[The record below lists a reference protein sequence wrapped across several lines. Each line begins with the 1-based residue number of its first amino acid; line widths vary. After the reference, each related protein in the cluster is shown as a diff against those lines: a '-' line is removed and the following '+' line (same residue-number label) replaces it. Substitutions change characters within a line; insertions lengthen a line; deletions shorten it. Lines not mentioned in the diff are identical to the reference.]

1 MIDKWLNETVEKY
14 FQGGPENRVFLFF
27 DSSGDYSEIIDH
39 LTGNFKLLKTDEG
52 LLKIK
57 YQIECEYPKN
67 KFVVYLPFPK
77 DSREISYLKEYIFTG
92 RVFSDS
98 LYMFL
103 KNKRVNFP
111 TERIK
116 ISEIKKILPRL
127 ALESIGK
134 SDDYWNDIF
143 ESSGAQLILPD
154 FREKL
159 MQFFESP
166 DKTHQLLKSENKIE
180 AFQKK
185 METEYGFQDT
195 IDNPKHYRDHFFRQL
210 CFTEVFYTLKK
221 PSPYPFMEFVSNE
234 DTSDNNIKLIKEIRH
249 HNRYN
254 KRYSDLTFFIEK
266 EYSTIKKFAGLY
278 SLNPEIETFRV
289 FDLEA
294 ITELN
299 DLAQKCEN
307 KQEFIQLILTNTD
320 LINKKSD
327 GFWEK
332 EGYIREWSQLSTLG
346 KMVKL
351 IEDFKKEF
359 QNVDN
364 NQQLINKYSSK
375 YFEIDSLYRKY
386 ITESTRVYDSIE
398 DIYKWIE
405 KLYIEFLDK
414 LNSKF
419 SEKIFE
425 QEKWE
430 LDYLFFQGDFLRKL
444 HLKSKSKIG
453 IIVVDGLRFELG
465 KEIEH
470 RISKEFEV
478 NIKPAYVQIPS
489 DTNVGMALLLS
500 PENYELECD
509 SSGITLSSNGMLLNN
524 KSQRIKYLKSKV
536 EKIND
541 FTIKE
546 FNELSTKEIQK
557 IKNPIII
564 FSGDSDKLGEAGG
577 VTFLDFISGSI
588 FAIIKGI
595 KKLSKAGFSE
605 IHLIADHGF
614 LTFKDPDNNFKISN
628 KPDFIKDSRRYACG
642 GNFEN
647 ENLVQ
652 FNLPNMKKALYFPR
666 SIYYFIKNS
675 FLHGGIS
682 VQEILIPYITIN
694 TIKDSV
700 EKVQIHIEME
710 DGISNR
716 IFEVKIKPTWTGIE
730 RNPRTI
736 EIFAQ
741 YNEELVSNRPAQ
753 EVESKEESIM
763 VRILPI
769 KHIPQGGI
777 IKIIVCDQETQE
789 ILYETEKEALVP
801 FEQEDF

>member
-1 MIDKWLNETVEKY
+1 MIDKWLNETIESY
-14 FQGGPENRVFLFF
+14 FQRGSENRVFLFF
-27 DSSGDYSEIIDH
+27 DSPGDYSEIIDH
-39 LTGNFKLLKTDEG
+39 LTGNFRILKTNEG

-57 YQIECEYPKN
+57 YQIECEDPET
-67 KFVVYLPFPK
+67 KFVVYLPFSK
-77 DSREISYLKEYIFTG
+77 DSREISYLKEYIYTG
-92 RVFSDS
+92 RIFSDS

-103 KNKRVNFP
+103 KSKRVNFP
-111 TERIK
+111 TERTN
-116 ISEIKKILPRL
+116 ISEIKKILPTL
-127 ALESIGK
+127 VVESIGK
-134 SDDYWNDIF
+134 SEDYWKDIF
-143 ESSGAQLILPD
+143 ESSGTQLILPD

-159 MQFFESP
+159 MHFFECP
-166 DKTHQLLKSENKIE
+166 DETYQLLKSDNKNE

-185 METEYGFQDT
+185 MITEYGFHNN
-195 IDNPKHYRDHFFRQL
+195 IDNPRQYRDHFFRQL

-221 PSPYPFMEFVSNE
+221 PSSYPFMEFVSNE

-254 KRYSDLTFFIEK
+254 KKYSDLTFYIEK
-266 EYSTIKKFAGLY
+266 EFSTIKRFAGPY

-294 ITELN
+294 ITVLN
-299 DLAQKCEN
+299 DRAQKCEN
-307 KQEFIQLILTNTD
+307 KQEFVQLILTNID

-332 EGYIREWSQLSTLG
+332 EGYIREWSQLSILSR
-346 KMVKL
+346 MVKL
-351 IEDFKKEF
+351 IEDFKREF
-359 QNVDN
+359 QNIDN
-364 NQQLINKYSSK
+364 NQQLIDKYSSK

-386 ITESTRVYDSIE
+386 ITESSQVYDSIE

-414 LNSKF
+414 LNSYF

-430 LDYLFFQGDFLRKL
+430 FGGLFFQGDFLRKL
-444 HLKSKSKIG
+444 DLKGKSKIG
-453 IIVVDGLRFELG
+453 IIIVDGLRFELG
-465 KEIEH
+465 KEIQH
-470 RISKEFEV
+470 RISGEFDAKIE
-478 NIKPAYVQIPS
+478 PAYAQIPS

-500 PENYELECD
+500 PDNYEFKCD
-509 SSGITLSSNGMLLNN
+509 PLGVALYSNEMSLNN
-524 KSQRIKYLKSKV
+524 KPQRIKYLKSKI

-541 FTIKE
+541 FTIEE
-546 FNELSTKEIQK
+546 FNELTIKEIQK
-557 IKNPIII
+557 INNPIII
-564 FSGDSDKLGEAGG
+564 FSGDPDKLGEAGG
-577 VTFLDFISGSI
+577 VTFLDFISGSLS
-588 FAIIKGI
+588 AIIKGI

-605 IHLIADHGF
+605 IHIIADHGF
-614 LTFKDPDNNFKISN
+614 LTFKDPDNNFKISD
-628 KPDFIKDSRRYACG
+628 KPDFIKNSRRYACG

-652 FNLPNMKKALYFPR
+652 FNLPNMKEALYFPR

-675 FLHGGIS
+675 FLHGGIT
-682 VQEILIPYITIN
+682 VQEILIPYIRISAK
-694 TIKDSV
+694 KDSV
-700 EKVQIHIEME
+700 EKVQIQIEME

-716 IFEVKIKPTWTGIE
+716 IFEVKIKPTWLGIE
-730 RNPRTI
+730 RDPRTI

-753 EVESKEESIM
+753 EIESKEESIM

-769 KHIPQGGI
+769 KHIPQGGM
-777 IKIIVCDQETQE
+777 IKIIVRDQETQE
-789 ILYETEKEALVP
+789 ILDETEKKALVP

>member
-1 MIDKWLNETVEKY
+1 MILQWLRDTLESY
-14 FQGGPENRVFLFF
+14 FEGGPENRVFLFF
-27 DSSGDYSEIIDH
+27 DPYDDYSDIIDH

-57 YQIECEYPKN
+57 YQIECEEPET
-67 KFVVYLPFPK
+67 KFVVYLPFSK
-77 DSREISYLKEYIFTG
+77 DSKKISYLKEYIYTG

-111 TERIK
+111 TERTK

-127 ALESIGK
+127 AVESIGK
-134 SDDYWNDIF
+134 PEDYWNDLF

-166 DKTHQLLKSENKIE
+166 EKTYQLLKSENKIE
-180 AFQKK
+180 AFRKK
-185 METEYGFQDT
+185 MESEYGFQDN
-195 IDNPKHYRDHFFRQL
+195 IENPQQYRDHFFRQL

-221 PSPYPFMEFVSNE
+221 PSSYPFMEFLSNE
-234 DTSDNNIKLIKEIRH
+234 DTSENNIKLIEEIRH

-254 KRYSDLTFFIEK
+254 KKYSDLTFFIEK
-266 EYSTIKKFAGLY
+266 EYSSIRKFAGPY
-278 SLNPEIETFRV
+278 SLNPDIETLRV

-294 ITELN
+294 ITVLN
-299 DLAQKCEN
+299 DLASQCEN

-320 LINKKSD
+320 LIIKKSE
-327 GFWEK
+327 GFWER
-332 EGYIREWSQLSTLG
+332 EGYIREWSQLAILN
-346 KMVKL
+346 KMIKL
-351 IEDFKKEF
+351 IEDFKTEF
-359 QNVDN
+359 QYIDN
-364 NQQLINKYSSK
+364 NQQLIDKYSSK
-375 YFEIDSLYRKY
+375 YFEIDTLYRNY
-386 ITESTRVYDSIE
+386 ITESSQVYDSIE

-414 LNSKF
+414 LNSRF
-419 SEKIFE
+419 SETIFE

-430 LDYLFFQGDFLRKL
+430 LDDLFFQGNFLRKL
-444 HLKSKSKIG
+444 DLKDKSKIG
-453 IIVVDGLRFELG
+453 IIIVDGLRFELG

-470 RISKEFEV
+470 RMSKEF
-478 NIKPAYVQIPS
+478 NTDIKPAYVQIPS
-489 DTNVGMALLLS
+489 ETNVGMALLLS
-500 PENYELECD
+500 PEKYEFECD
-509 SSGITLSSNGMLLNN
+509 PSGIMLSSNGVPLNN
-524 KSQRIKYLKSKV
+524 KPQRIKYLKSKI

-541 FTIKE
+541 FTIEE
-546 FNELSTKEIQK
+546 FNELSIKEIQK
-557 IKNPIII
+557 INNPIII
-564 FSGDSDKLGEAGG
+564 FSGDPDTLGEAGG
-577 VTFLDFISGSI
+577 VTFLDFISGSLS
-588 FAIIKGI
+588 AIIKGI

-605 IHLIADHGF
+605 IHMIADHGF
-614 LTFKDPDNNFKISN
+614 LTFKDPDNNFRISD
-628 KPDFIKDSRRYACG
+628 KPDFIKNSRRYACG
-642 GNFEN
+642 ENFEN

-666 SIYYFIKNS
+666 SIYYFKKDS

-682 VQEILIPYITIN
+682 IQEILIPYITIK
-694 TIKDSV
+694 TKKDSV
-700 EKVQIHIEME
+700 EKVQIQIEME

-716 IFEVKIKPTWTGIE
+716 IFEVKIKPTWLGIE
-730 RNPRTI
+730 RDPRTI

-741 YNEELVSNRPAQ
+741 YSEELVSNRPAQ

-763 VRILPI
+763 VRILPV
-769 KHIPQGGI
+769 KHIPQGGM
-777 IKIIVCDQETQE
+777 IKIIVRDQETQE